1 MKPSELRLI
10 TGMQCY
16 DIDTAERLLVALAG
30 RSRRIPFSWYRRGR
44 R

>member
-10 TGMQCY
+10 TCMQCE
-16 DIDTAERLLVALAG
+16 DFDTAERLLVALAG
-30 RSRRIPFSWYRRGR
+30 RSRKIPFSWYRRGR